1 MDVLQALEQQLASGV
16 LVPSLVPTRAPRLA
30 RGTCD
35 VHVDSRSRLQVARC
49 HIGEHV
55 DGSHICA
62 TTVDGMVQLA
72 LVIPDLRGEQRLPL
86 IVVSKYSSEC
96 RVFGTQAREITA

>member
-30 RGTCD
+30 RGTSD
-35 VHVDSRSRLQVARC
+35 VHVDSRSRLQVALC
-49 HIGEHV
+49 HVGEH
-55 DGSHICA
+55 DAAFHICA

-72 LVIPDLRGEQRLPL
+72 LVVPDLRGEQRLPL
-86 IVVSKYSSEC
+86 VAVSKYRSEC
-96 RVFGTQAREITA
+96 RVFGNQAREIIA